1 VAPAPVEVEQQAVSV
16 PPVAQPQ
23 ARRPLL
29 GRLLFWRGDRTAPAG
44 EEAAA
49 VILAPS
55 ITKQAADQAKAA
67 REAAEQA
74 EREESRRRN
83 AAFMNSARGVSS
95 PY

>member
-1 VAPAPVEVEQQAVSV
+1 VEQQAVSV
-16 PPVAQPQ
+16 PPVAQPE

-29 GRLLFWRGDRTAPAG
+29 GRLLFWRGDRAAPAG
-44 EEAAA
+44 EEATA

-55 ITKQAADQAKAA
+55 VTKQAADRAKAA
-67 REAAEQA
+67 ADEAEAA

-83 AAFMNSARGVSS
+83 SAFMNSARGVSS